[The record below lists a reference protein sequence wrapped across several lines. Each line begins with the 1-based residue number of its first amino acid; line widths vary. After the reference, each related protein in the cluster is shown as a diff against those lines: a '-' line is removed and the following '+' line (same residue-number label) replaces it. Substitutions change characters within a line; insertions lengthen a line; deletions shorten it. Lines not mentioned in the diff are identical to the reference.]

1 MVIEWFP
8 ETMVTCSSI
17 TVTESIFVYVEGDS
31 GLQENNLVKTI
42 LILVF

>member
-8 ETMVTCSSI
+8 EAMLTYSSI

-31 GLQENNLVKTI
+31 GPQENNLVKTI
-42 LILVF
+42 VILVV